1 MLARVKASPTFRSRR
16 EKCGRGERL
25 RRLRTRRA
33 AMLGRAVAIAVAL
46 FLLRTALGPPS
57 ADYVQ
62 VALPRLIDILKR
74 WMTPRQ

>member
-1 MLARVKASPTFRSRR
+1 
-16 EKCGRGERL
+16 
-25 RRLRTRRA
+25 
-33 AMLGRAVAIAVAL
+33 MLGRAVAIAVAL

-62 VALPRLIDILKR
+62 VVLPRLIEILKR